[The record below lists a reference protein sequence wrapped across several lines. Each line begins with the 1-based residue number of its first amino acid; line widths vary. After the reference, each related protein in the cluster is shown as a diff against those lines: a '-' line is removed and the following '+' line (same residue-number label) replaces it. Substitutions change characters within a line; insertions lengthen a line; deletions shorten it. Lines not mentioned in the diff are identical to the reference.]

1 MDNMCDVILLVCGP
15 PNVVDVLLF
24 KSICPQVRETAE
36 GHTLHFSLSTLI
48 PCQPSD
54 DPCQVWGCTN
64 DVCDNLFLEC
74 REWTSKNSSITLSFQ
89 THNTPPIH
97 WFYKL
102 AECYPQLD
110 LRIIAVNLSLGLS
123 VNVRMF
129 NGSVLCQDIQ
139 NNLDFFNESDCENY
153 QSEIDFEQDCPELDN
168 IDWDSIIFE
177 ENPVISPDMF
187 SDLEPKVDIK
197 H

>member
-1 MDNMCDVILLVCGP
+1 
-15 PNVVDVLLF
+15 
-24 KSICPQVRETAE
+24 
-36 GHTLHFSLSTLI
+36 
-48 PCQPSD
+48 
-54 DPCQVWGCTN
+54 
-64 DVCDNLFLEC
+64 
-74 REWTSKNSSITLSFQ
+74 
-89 THNTPPIH
+89 
-97 WFYKL
+97 
-102 AECYPQLD
+102 
-110 LRIIAVNLSLGLS
+110 
-123 VNVRMF
+123 MF

-177 ENPVISPDMF
+177 EDPVISPDMF